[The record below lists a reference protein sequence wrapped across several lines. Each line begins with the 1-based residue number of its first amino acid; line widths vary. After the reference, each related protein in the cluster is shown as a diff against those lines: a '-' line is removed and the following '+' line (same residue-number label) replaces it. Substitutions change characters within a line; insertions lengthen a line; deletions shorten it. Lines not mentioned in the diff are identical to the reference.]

1 MMTETR
7 ASPITVVLKQANNP
21 VKRTE
26 GHWNQT
32 LGLLGKKILNLSISD
47 RLFSSL
53 MGSKTG

>member
-32 LGLLGKKILNLSISD
+32 LGLLGKN
-47 RLFSSL
+47 
-53 MGSKTG
+53 T